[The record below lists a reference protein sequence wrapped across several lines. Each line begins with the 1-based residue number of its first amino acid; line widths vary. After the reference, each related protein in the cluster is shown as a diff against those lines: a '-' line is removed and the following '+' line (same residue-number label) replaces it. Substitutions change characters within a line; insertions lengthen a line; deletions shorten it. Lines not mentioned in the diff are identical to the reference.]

1 MAHVSAFLA
10 ANAVPCV
17 EVLTSS
23 GEKGILHVN
32 GKWEFVNLQ
41 KAVAAK
47 EIANKL
53 GPEANFA
60 PGNHGNFLAMV
71 TAVFFL

>member
-1 MAHVSAFLA
+1 
-10 ANAVPCV
+10 
-17 EVLTSS
+17 
-23 GEKGILHVN
+23 LHVN

-60 PGNHGNFLAMV
+60 PGNHGNFLDMV

>member
-1 MAHVSAFLA
+1 
-10 ANAVPCV
+10 
-17 EVLTSS
+17 
-23 GEKGILHVN
+23 LHVN

-60 PGNHGNFLAMV
+60 PGNHGNFFSYGYSRIFPV
-71 TAVFFL
+71 DKDYQTCSRSGKGFFVYY